1 MADDSDPPR
10 RFYGLKPTEF
20 ERVNAPASSPPPPA
34 APAGPD
40 AGPTPAGDPGK
51 RIDVR
56 ELVRAGSGCG
66 PALGHNATANR
77 ANEIHA
83 ILQDNLTRANAAG
96 LNDVVMPVKRA
107 SRRKRDYIVSLLVGN
122 AVLVVCTIINP
133 VFGGA
138 GLVLFNV
145 GLTWIMWFVMDDY

>member
-10 RFYGLKPTEF
+10 KFYGLKPTEF
-20 ERVNAPASSPPPPA
+20 ERVNAAPAPPPA
-34 APAGPD
+34 AASPAPD
-40 AGPTPAGDPGK
+40 AGPAPANDPGQ

-56 ELVRAGSGCG
+56 DLVRSGSGRG
-66 PALGHNATANR
+66 PVLGHNATVNR
-77 ANEIHA
+77 ANEVHA

-96 LNDVVMPVKRA
+96 LNDVVVPPKRK
-107 SRRKRDYIVSLLVGN
+107 SRRKRDYVVSLLVGN
-122 AVLVVCTIINP
+122 AVLLVGTIINP

-138 GLVLFNV
+138 GLIIFNV